1 MKITAAII
9 SAACCLSLTSCFT
22 GIESTPRITVKE
34 VERNVASVNPEAE
47 MAARLYPEAATSWK
61 PGRRFLATD
70 PKISLIFEKEPTV
83 KPGEIL
89 IFDSLS
95 AERSI
100 TGDTISVL
108 TFHREAEAGTNET
121 LRYKV
126 GVAPGSLSEF
136 FTLPMSV
143 DLATVE
149 NARRLLT
156 GRTFYIISSLR
167 VDSNL
172 RPTAGGRKYVAA
184 TITNVSPG
192 NADYPLLV
200 DIAEESGKESAVAM
214 TAGASR
220 SSTRNF
226 DKIFE
231 LSDPRTRYPAITD
244 NVWDNIVNSRVSSGM
259 TTTECRLAIGTPND
273 IKKWHNGGSF
283 FEGWACDNGRYLIFV
298 DGLLSEI
305 R

>member
-34 VERNVASVNPEAE
+34 VERNVASANPEAE

-61 PGRRFLATD
+61 QGRRFLATD
-70 PKISLIFEKEPTV
+70 PKISLIFEKEPAV

-89 IFDSLS
+89 VFDRLS

-108 TFHREAEAGTNET
+108 TFHREAEAGTQET

-156 GRTFYIISSLR
+156 G
-167 VDSNL
+167 
-172 RPTAGGRKYVAA
+172 
-184 TITNVSPG
+184 
-192 NADYPLLV
+192 
-200 DIAEESGKESAVAM
+200 
-214 TAGASR
+214 
-220 SSTRNF
+220 
-226 DKIFE
+226 
-231 LSDPRTRYPAITD
+231 
-244 NVWDNIVNSRVSSGM
+244 
-259 TTTECRLAIGTPND
+259 
-273 IKKWHNGGSF
+273 
-283 FEGWACDNGRYLIFV
+283 
-298 DGLLSEI
+298 
-305 R
+305 